1 MKKLLYLFFAL
12 GLLISCG
19 APTDPSPYSFEL
31 TAEDGDG
38 TKKEITF
45 KIQKQIIDSLGI
57 KKNDLI
63 LMGITA
69 TNYADWDVKNKSTY
83 SYDSNGLNFISL
95 LTTDEKTTITF
106 SVMGSSKN
114 SFGVEGNLTTFTE
127 FNLETLK
134 LIRDENEMP
143 IVLTSEF

>member
-45 KIQKQIIDSLGI
+45 KFK
-57 KKNDLI
+57 
-63 LMGITA
+63 
-69 TNYADWDVKNKSTY
+69 TNN
-83 SYDSNGLNFISL
+83 
-95 LTTDEKTTITF
+95 
-106 SVMGSSKN
+106 
-114 SFGVEGNLTTFTE
+114 
-127 FNLETLK
+127 
-134 LIRDENEMP
+134 
-143 IVLTSEF
+143 